1 MTQVKEL
8 IFQDA
13 RRQLITG
20 AALSFIALIF
30 IIGFITMN
38 PSGILLSLIYSAI
51 FTISGLGLLRT
62 GYLDWKKA
70 KQTEADFETDDT
82 KATYERV
89 PARMYLG
96 QKPMKSYQAGLFAM
110 DGELYGEIQEEVG
123 LKQKFLTGITA
134 IFSFDTVR
142 SADFLLKDKS
152 GSMLYRVEKKGGFSW
167 RGYVQNKHGNYV
179 AYTKDT
185 KNKGKQITQYIE
197 HDQWRWSA
205 EGDAVIGHFTI
216 TDQDGARWAII
227 KRGAIPTE
235 AVDRFERMPGY
246 LVEWKKRD
254 NIPASLIAFLFLLQS
269 RDR

>member
-38 PSGILLSLIYSAI
+38 PSGILISLVYSAI

-62 GYLDWKKA
+62 GYLDWQKA
-70 KQTEADFETDDT
+70 KQTEVDFETDDSN
-82 KATYERV
+82 ATYECV

-123 LKQKFLTGITA
+123 LKQKILTSITA
-134 IFSFDTVR
+134 IMSFDTVR
-142 SADFLLKDKS
+142 SADFLLKDK
-152 GSMLYRVEKKGGFSW
+152 
-167 RGYVQNKHGNYV
+167 
-179 AYTKDT
+179 
-185 KNKGKQITQYIE
+185 
-197 HDQWRWSA
+197 
-205 EGDAVIGHFTI
+205 
-216 TDQDGARWAII
+216 
-227 KRGAIPTE
+227 TE
-235 AVDRFERMPGY
+235 ACY
-246 LVEWKKRD
+246 IK
-254 NIPASLIAFLFLLQS
+254 
-269 RDR
+269 

>member
-1 MTQVKEL
+1 M
-8 IFQDA
+8 
-13 RRQLITG
+13 
-20 AALSFIALIF
+20 
-30 IIGFITMN
+30 
-38 PSGILLSLIYSAI
+38 
-51 FTISGLGLLRT
+51 
-62 GYLDWKKA
+62 
-70 KQTEADFETDDT
+70 
-82 KATYERV
+82 
-89 PARMYLG
+89 
-96 QKPMKSYQAGLFAM
+96 
-110 DGELYGEIQEEVG
+110 
-123 LKQKFLTGITA
+123 
-134 IFSFDTVR
+134 
-142 SADFLLKDKS
+142 
-152 GSMLYRVEKKGGFSW
+152 
-167 RGYVQNKHGNYV
+167 

-216 TDQDGARWAII
+216 TDQDGATWAII